1 MSITKVVSSIGYQ
14 YQLSSKLPAV
24 IKPSLTQRTVITQWR
39 AGMEEE
45 AATGGRE
52 LQAELGT
59 RESEQQAEFGTGEQN
74 DEDQTEV
81 KSSTN

>member
-1 MSITKVVSSIGYQ
+1 
-14 YQLSSKLPAV
+14 
-24 IKPSLTQRTVITQWR
+24 
-39 AGMEEE
+39 MEEE